1 MRSIIDLG
9 EAVSG
14 IAQRATTDWMR
25 KCGAFTVSKAS
36 VILVTRNIKAPTQH
50 RKRNTIMAD
59 RLKGKVALISGGATG
74 MGGASSKLFA
84 AEGAKVAIV
93 DVNMEAAQATAAGIT
108 RAGGVAIALKAD
120 VSKADE
126 VNAAVAAAHKAFGP
140 INVLFNHAG
149 TIVIKP
155 FLETTEEEWDWLHD
169 VNVKSMF
176 LMTKAV
182 IPHMLAAGGG
192 SIVCTSS
199 ISAVLATPNEVLYDT
214 TKGAVHMFARAI
226 AVEFRDRNIRCN
238 AVCPG
243 FIQTP
248 HGNREVKEL
257 AALGVDVSDAAIAAQ
272 QGRMGYPEDVAR
284 AALYLASDDAEFV
297 TGQQLFVDN
306 GFSAV

>member
-1 MRSIIDLG
+1 MPG
-9 EAVSG
+9 
-14 IAQRATTDWMR
+14 
-25 KCGAFTVSKAS
+25 
-36 VILVTRNIKAPTQH
+36 
-50 RKRNTIMAD
+50 
-59 RLKGKVALISGGATG
+59 RLAGKVALISGGATG

-84 AEGAKVAIV
+84 AEGAKVAVV
-93 DVNMEAAQATAAGIT
+93 DKNLGAAQATVDEINKG
-108 RAGGVAIALKAD
+108 GGVAIAVQAD

-126 VNAAVAAAHKAFGP
+126 VGAAVAATQKAFGP
-140 INVLFNHAG
+140 ITVLFNHAG

-155 FLETTEEEWDWLHD
+155 FLETTEHEWDWLHN

-182 IPHMLAAGGG
+182 LPQMIAAGGG

-199 ISAVLATPNEVLYDT
+199 ISAVLATPMEVLYDT

-243 FIQTP
+243 FIRTP
-248 HGNREVKEL
+248 HGLREVKEL

-272 QGRMGYPEDVAR
+272 QGRIGEPEDVAR
-284 AALYLASDDAEFV
+284 AALYLASDDSAFV

-306 GFSAV
+306 GFSAI